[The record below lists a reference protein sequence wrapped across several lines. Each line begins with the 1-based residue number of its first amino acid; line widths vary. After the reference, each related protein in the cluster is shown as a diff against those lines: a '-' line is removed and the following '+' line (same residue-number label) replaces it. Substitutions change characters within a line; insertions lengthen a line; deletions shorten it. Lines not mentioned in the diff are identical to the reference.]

1 MNLPQQDV
9 IAAIATPPGKG
20 GVGIIRVTGSDLSP
34 ILAAITN
41 TDVQARH
48 AHLLDFLDQ
57 DGSTIDTGIAL
68 FFPAPNSYTG
78 EDTLE
83 LQGHGSPVVL
93 GMLLRRLTS
102 LGVRLA
108 NPGEFTQR
116 AFLNNKIDLAQAEA
130 IADLIDS
137 STEQA
142 ARSAQKSMQGLF
154 SKHIHLLITQLIDL
168 RQYVE
173 ASIDFSE
180 EAIDFLSDGAV
191 AEKLNT
197 VRSQLHTIL
206 QSAQQGCLLRDGMNV
221 VIIGPPNV
229 GKSTLLNALSG
240 EDMAIVSEI
249 VGTTRD
255 TLRTQIQIDGM
266 PLHIIDTAGLRQATD
281 SIEQEG
287 IRRAYQEIANADLLL
302 MLNDGQNDLMADDT
316 IENNRL
322 ALSIPDSIPVC
333 RIHTKIDQLNQPAA
347 LNTDHQETHISLSA
361 KSGEGLDLLRN
372 YLKQSMG
379 YQAETDDIFIARR
392 RHTKA
397 LEEALAAIE
406 TGQQYL
412 SEKQAIELLAEEL
425 RIAQNTLNEI
435 TGEFTNEDLLGE
447 IFSSFCIGK

>member
-20 GVGIIRVTGSDLSP
+20 GVGIVRVTGPNLAH

-41 TDVQARH
+41 IDVLPRH
-48 AHLLDFLDQ
+48 AHLIPFLDQ
-57 DGSTIDTGIAL
+57 DGSIIDTGIVL
-68 FFPAPNSYTG
+68 FFPAPHSYTG

-83 LQGHGSPVVL
+83 LQGHGSPVVMD
-93 GMLLRRLTS
+93 MLLRRLIS
-102 LGVRLA
+102 LGARLA

-154 SKHIHLLITQLIDL
+154 SKQIHILITQLIDL

-180 EAIDFLSDGAV
+180 EDIDFLSDGSV
-191 AEKLNT
+191 ATKLET
-197 VRSQLHTIL
+197 VQSQLHTIL
-206 QSAQQGCLLRDGMNV
+206 QSAQQGCLLREGMQV

-240 EDMAIVSEI
+240 EDIAIVSEI
-249 VGTTRD
+249 AGTTRD
-255 TLRTQIQIDGM
+255 TLRAQIQIDGM
-266 PLHIIDTAGLRQATD
+266 PVHIIDTAGLRESTD
-281 SIEQEG
+281 IIEQEG
-287 IRRAYQEIANADLLL
+287 IRRTHKAITQADLLL
-302 MLNDGQNDLMADDT
+302 VLSDNPNDPLENDRIAS
-316 IENNRL
+316 NRS
-322 ALSIPDSIPVC
+322 AISIPEHIPTC
-333 RIHTKIDQLNQPAA
+333 RVYTKIDKLNQTAA
-347 LNTDHQETHISLSA
+347 IASNDQGTEIFLSA
-361 KSGEGLDLLRN
+361 KNGDGLDLLRN
-372 YLKQSMG
+372 YLKQSIG
-379 YQAETDDIFIARR
+379 YKAETDDIFIARR
-392 RHTKA
+392 RHIKA
-397 LEEALAAIE
+397 LEQALSAIE

-425 RIAQNTLNEI
+425 RIAQNSLNEI
-435 TGEFTNEDLLGE
+435 TGEFTHEDLLGE
-447 IFSSFCIGK
+447 IFSNFCIGK